1 MTLLQSPLELLSGNR
16 IFMKNLYVLLLLC
29 VFAFDVNAEENINQG
44 VNEISI
50 GISVSSSGSMGEVS
64 GLHTAIYG
72 NPGYNVKKV
81 RLTDD
86 TLRTEDYAVSLDYY
100 RKIKDDWYLNA
111 GISHSHKKGKPISG
125 TFVVGGYVVDP
136 APPFTI
142 KGITFNLGPSYRFKL
157 KSNLTPYIGLNA
169 TYFNGK
175 ITDTNYPQFEVE
187 GMLFG
192 NPNHS
197 GTYGVGGPD
206 TSFKCWGFTPNLGV
220 FFNSGKLKGF
230 GISAKS
236 EFLNCDGDSFRSYR
250 WGYEA
255 ENLKN
260 TSYQIN
266 YRIAF

>member
-1 MTLLQSPLELLSGNR
+1 
-16 IFMKNLYVLLLLC
+16 MKNLYVLLLLC
-29 VFAFDVNAEENINQG
+29 VFTFDVNAEENINQSE
-44 VNEISI
+44 NEISI

-86 TLRTEDYAVSLDYY
+86 TLRTEDYAISLDYY

-111 GISHSHKKGKPISG
+111 GISHSHKKGNPKSG

-142 KGITFNLGPSYRFKL
+142 KGITLNLGPSYRFKL
-157 KSNLTPYIGLNA
+157 KSNLTPYVGLNA

-197 GTYGVGGPD
+197 ECELHLNKSLNKRHISHGFVIPRKIFDNYL
-206 TSFKCWGFTPNLGV
+206 FKKEIYLNFAI
-220 FFNSGKLKGF
+220 FNT
-230 GISAKS
+230 I
-236 EFLNCDGDSFRSYR
+236 
-250 WGYEA
+250 
-255 ENLKN
+255 
-260 TSYQIN
+260 
-266 YRIAF
+266 